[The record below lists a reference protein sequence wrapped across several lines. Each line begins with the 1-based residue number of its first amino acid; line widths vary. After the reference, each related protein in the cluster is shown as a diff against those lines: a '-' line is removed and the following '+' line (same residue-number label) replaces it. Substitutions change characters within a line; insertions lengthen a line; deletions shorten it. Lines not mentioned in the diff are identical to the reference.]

1 MNPTPAQPGHAAGE
15 KTAASDK
22 AAGKKTPAVGRVAFV
37 GAGPGAEE
45 LLTVRAA
52 ALISQADLVIA
63 APWVSE
69 NFAHLLK
76 DGATLADSAGLQDD
90 PRLAVKAAKAG
101 QAVVRVFGGDP
112 FMFCNAA
119 PEAAAC

>member
-1 MNPTPAQPGHAAGE
+1 MNPTPAQPGPTAGD
-15 KTAASDK
+15 KTAASDEAAARK
-22 AAGKKTPAVGRVAFV
+22 APAVGRVAFV

-52 ALISQADLVIA
+52 ALIGQADLVIA

-76 DGATLADSAGLQDD
+76 DGATLADSASLEDD
-90 PRLAVKAAKAG
+90 PKMAVKAARAG
-101 QAVVRVFGGDP
+101 QSVVRVFSGDP

-119 PEAAAC
+119 

>member
-1 MNPTPAQPGHAAGE
+1 MNPTPAQPGPTAGEKSE
-15 KTAASDK
+15 KTAARK
-22 AAGKKTPAVGRVAFV
+22 ALGRVAFV

-52 ALISQADLVIA
+52 ALIGQADLVIA

-90 PRLAVKAAKAG
+90 PKVLVKAARAG
-101 QAVVRVFGGDP
+101 QLVVRVFS
-112 FMFCNAA
+112 
-119 PEAAAC
+119 